1 MSPTVSPPLF
11 LWMEEMGLLMFLRA
25 RRIFLQAAI
34 LLCVLLLLLW
44 VSVFLYG
51 SFYYSYMPTVKYSS
65 PVHYQYSSTCEP
77 PPGILCSFPMSNVSL
92 LRNNRDRVLMHG
104 QPYRISLE
112 LQLPESTVNQDMGMF
127 MVTMS
132 CYTRGGKQIS
142 FTARSAMLHYKSP
155 LLRTME
161 TLASSPMLLLGL
173 SEQKQTLEVE
183 LYSEYRED
191 SVHVVDIGAVHFST
205 KSTACACTLTHT
217 VIPESTMCGAILRLI
232 SLNIPDRD
240 YSTIHIFLKMS
251 RLIKVFMFL
260 FCRYLL
266 YNFPI
271 TSAVIGISSNF
282 IFLSVLVFLSYLQW
296 GFGRTRLQDMQDRTR
311 DSRRADTRQESVS
324 QTDDKDQPDTETIGQ
339 NDSDSQG
346 AQQTDTREVQNISA
360 DMDTESSSQF
370 SMLRHRS
377 TQGSSN

>member
-1 MSPTVSPPLF
+1 
-11 LWMEEMGLLMFLRA
+11 MGLLMFLRA

-77 PPGILCSFPMSNVSL
+77 PPGILCSFPMANVSL

-112 LQLPESTVNQDMGMF
+112 LQLPESIVNQDLGMF

-132 CYTRGGKQIS
+132 CYTRGGRQIS
-142 FTARSAMLHYKSP
+142 YTARSAMLHYKSP

-161 TLASSPMLLLGL
+161 TMASSPLLLLGL
-173 SEQKQTLEVE
+173 SDQKQILEVE

-191 SVHVVDIGAVHFST
+191 SYVPTVGAVIQIQSVRIQIY
-205 KSTACACTLTHT
+205 SA
-217 VIPESTMCGAILRLI
+217 ELRVHAYFTGL
-232 SLNIPDRD
+232 
-240 YSTIHIFLKMS
+240 
-251 RLIKVFMFL
+251 
-260 FCRYLL
+260 RYLL

-282 IFLSVLVFLSYLQW
+282 IFLSVLVLLSYLQW
-296 GFGRTRLQDMQDRTR
+296 GFGRTRLQDVQEWTR
-311 DSRRADTRQESVS
+311 DVRRADTRPESVS

-339 NDSDSQG
+339 NDTDSQG
-346 AQQTDTREVQNISA
+346 APQTDEDTQVVQNISA
-360 DMDTESSSQF
+360 DMETESSSQF
-370 SMLRHRS
+370 SVLRHRS
-377 TQGSSN
+377 T

>member
-191 SVHVVDIGAVHFST
+191 SYIPTVGAVIQIQSVRIQIY
-205 KSTACACTLTHT
+205 SA
-217 VIPESTMCGAILRLI
+217 ELRVHAYFTGL
-232 SLNIPDRD
+232 
-240 YSTIHIFLKMS
+240 
-251 RLIKVFMFL
+251 
-260 FCRYLL
+260 RYLL

-324 QTDDKDQPDTETIGQ
+324 QTGC
-339 NDSDSQG
+339 
-346 AQQTDTREVQNISA
+346 
-360 DMDTESSSQF
+360 
-370 SMLRHRS
+370 L
-377 TQGSSN
+377 